1 MKTKYKWAWL
11 NKQLLRNIARLL
23 HTSRVANMSD
33 SRIIGKTKV
42 GATHKVRASGL
53 GGWTRKMNR
62 ARA

>member
-1 MKTKYKWAWL
+1 MNSRWTKLNRHIFTQVIRFLRKAYVINQTGKWP
-11 NKQLLRNIARLL
+11 
-23 HTSRVANMSD
+23 
-33 SRIIGKTKV
+33 IGKTKA

>member
-1 MKTKYKWAWL
+1 MKEKYRWAAVNQKILRAIASILRDVRKVNLQGQRIIRKTKA
-11 NKQLLRNIARLL
+11 
-23 HTSRVANMSD
+23 
-33 SRIIGKTKV
+33 